1 MKINKHFLTFCFL
14 GLTLSLSAYDA
25 VGHRIVADIAY
36 DNLTDKARSQVDK
49 VLGKRGIVYEATWA
63 DEVRSDNKYAYSYQW
78 HYQDLDDNMSTA
90 DLQKLLKNPKAE
102 GEHLFFALDTL
113 TTRLKRD
120 KTDAEALKFLVH
132 CVGDLHQPLH
142 LGRKDDKGGNKVD
155 MNWFGRK
162 TNLHAVWDGS
172 LIESEKMSYSE
183 FSRYLQD
190 KFEPRKA
197 EIKKCNI
204 SQSVEAVYAVRN
216 LIYKYDTSDTSN
228 YHYVYFFADKRDEM
242 LYRGGIQ
249 LANILNAIYK

>member
-49 VLGKRGIVYEATWA
+49 VLGKRGIVYEASWA

-78 HYQDLDDNMSTA
+78 HYQDLDDNMSKA
-90 DLQKLLKNPKAE
+90 DLQKLLNNPKAE

-183 FSRYLQD
+183 FSQYLQD

>member
-49 VLGKRGIVYEATWA
+49 VLGKRGIVYEASWA

-78 HYQDLDDNMSTA
+78 HYQDLDDNMSKA
-90 DLQKLLKNPKAE
+90 DLQKLLNNPKAE

-155 MNWFGRK
+155 INWFGRK

-183 FSRYLQD
+183 FSQYLQD

-204 SQSVEAVYAVRN
+204 SQSVEAVYAVRD